1 MKRLILLIA
10 AGCLSLDVSA
20 QTLPTPIKQGMP
32 YGKARKALIKAGWQ
46 TTPRHTLP
54 NGTPVCYIHAERG
67 MDATHE
73 KGACD
78 FIEVSSC
85 AGSGMGFCD
94 MQFTDGRGSYLHI
107 TTVDGPPP
115 HDANIYRWHVD
126 KKPTQP
132 EPVSLN

>member
-1 MKRLILLIA
+1 MKRPLFLIVA
-10 AGCLSLDVSA
+10 ACLSLAASA
-20 QTLPTPIKQGMP
+20 QSLPVPIKQGMS
-32 YGKARKALIKAGWQ
+32 YVKARKALIKAGWQ
-46 TTPRHTLP
+46 TTPGNTLP

-85 AGSGMGFCD
+85 AGSGMGFCA

-107 TTVDGPPP
+107 TTADGPPP
-115 HDANIYRWHVD
+115 HDASVHSWHVD

-132 EPVSLN
+132 ETVSLN

>member
-1 MKRLILLIA
+1 MKRLTLLIA
-10 AGCLSLDVSA
+10 AACLSFAASA
-20 QTLPTPIKQGMP
+20 QSLHVPIKQGMS
-32 YGKARKALIKAGWQ
+32 YVKARKALIKAGWQ
-46 TTPRHTLP
+46 TTPGHTLP
-54 NGTPVCYIHAERG
+54 NGTPVCYIHAEMG

-85 AGSGMGFCD
+85 AGTGMGFCA

-107 TTVDGPPP
+107 TTADGPPP
-115 HDANIYRWHVD
+115 NDANIYSWRVD
-126 KKPTQP
+126 KKSTQP